1 MAKGRVKTGT
11 EIAWK
16 WVVTG
21 VALTFLAVYLLN
33 NLKPS
38 WIQPYTP
45 PGWVQAS
52 PGALPSDVELV
63 PLGEEEEEWEMEGE
77 Y

>member
-1 MAKGRVKTGT
+1 MAAKKVKTGT

-33 NLKPS
+33 NLKPN

-45 PGWVQAS
+45 AGWVQNPS
-52 PGALPSDVELV
+52 PLPSDVELV
-63 PLGEEEEEWEMEGE
+63 PLGEEEEEWEGE